1 MLLKDQENADE
12 FVKLFRKKFD
22 NFCTKAP
29 ILLSYQ
35 VDKLQAVVVNVY
47 TKAQQLFLFD
57 MTLPVT
63 ENIKIIKDWLLDSW
77 YPVIKQEL
85 TLERELTTEET
96 EELIESGVSPEK
108 AVLATHRDT
117 TMILWRLEKV
127 LIRKDEV
134 FIRNMKTDKFYR
146 FKMHMPVTIFL
157 KRLRERYNQIYAWQ
171 VFENK
176 SELLNE
182 IYSNYK
188 ERLANGEFDRENHVK
203 ERVDS

>member
-57 MTLPVT
+57 LTLPVT
-63 ENIKIIKDWLLDSW
+63 ENIKQIKDWLLENW

-85 TLERELTTEET
+85 VVERALTTQET
-96 EELIESGVSPEK
+96 EDLIEQGTSPEK
-108 AVLATHRDT
+108 AVLATHRDSSVT
-117 TMILWRLEKV
+117 DWRLEKV

-134 FIRNMKTDKFYR
+134 FVRNMQTDKLYR
-146 FKMHMPVTIFL
+146 FKMHMPITIYL
-157 KRLRERYNQIYAWQ
+157 KRLRERYNQTYAWQ

-182 IYSNYK
+182 IYPNYQ
-188 ERLANGEFDRENHVK
+188 ERLANGEFDK
-203 ERVDS
+203 